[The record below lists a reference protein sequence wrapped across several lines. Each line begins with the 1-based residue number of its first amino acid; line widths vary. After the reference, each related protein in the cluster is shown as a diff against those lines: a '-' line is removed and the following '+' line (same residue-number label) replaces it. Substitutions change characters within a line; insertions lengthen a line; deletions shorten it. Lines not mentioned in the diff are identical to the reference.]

1 MKSHFLPLRFRSI
14 LNSRIGFCINSI
26 KFLTSKFL
34 DCKTENTFKLFVHE
48 TFLVRKWREICLE
61 FFFFQFWTVFQYF
74 IQGQKEFYLSW
85 TRFYSISF
93 DCIRTQDKT
102 QLKWTMKI
110 KTTLTEE
117 RMAPRGR
124 EEQTHERN
132 KTERENKT
140 HNSSF
145 SDANANT
152 HAQRHCIC
160 FVFFL
165 VMLRSNWFFC
175 LRVFCVFY
183 ALDCI
188 VFSMHSL
195 FTFFRLSLS
204 LSCCT
209 ILHSGRCR
217 RQAIVSAFLISVF
230 IRFLSVSLCLRAM
243 ESAWHAIVRQSR
255 HREAAAL
262 TRKKRFLK
270 RQKKKGKILN
280 GVALRRP
287 LELFNGNHILCSLR
301 VLIHSCRLF
310 HTFSPSIFLCDIV
323 PSCFPWSLAEQTNCV
338 VLTRLFI
345 ATFENWPLF
354 QWRAVKEAKGNA
366 SRSVV
371 FMFFFSV
378 SRYQHETIADIL
390 TVVVR
395 SLL

>member
-61 FFFFQFWTVFQYF
+61 FFFSVLNCFSV
-74 IQGQKEFYLSW
+74 
-85 TRFYSISF
+85 FYSGSKGILFVLDAFLF
-93 DCIRTQDKT
+93 DFVRLYSHTGQNPTEMNDENQNNFNGRTDGAARKGRTNTRKEQNRAREQNT
-102 QLKWTMKI
+102 Q
-110 KTTLTEE
+110 
-117 RMAPRGR
+117 
-124 EEQTHERN
+124 
-132 KTERENKT
+132 
-140 HNSSF
+140 
-145 SDANANT
+145 
-152 HAQRHCIC
+152 
-160 FVFFL
+160 FFL
-165 VMLRSNWFFC
+165 QRCECEHACAKALHMFC
-175 LRVFCVFY
+175 IFSRYAAFELVFLPSRLLCILCTRLHRVFN
-183 ALDCI
+183 A
-188 VFSMHSL
+188 
-195 FTFFRLSLS
+195 FTFHFFRLSLS

-354 QWRAVKEAKGNA
+354 QWRAVNEAKGNA

-371 FMFFFSV
+371 LMFFSV

-390 TVVVR
+390 AVVVR